1 LKTEKKK
8 WSHELI
14 CATTITKTKVAK
26 MRAELKNFGTVD
38 LKHLLR
44 YDVVATWVTNW
55 TFYLNCVMQGE
66 WIVATFYIWSNVAAM
81 TNLSSYQ
88 HPRARLFYV
97 LKKRK

>member
-14 CATTITKTKVAK
+14 CATTITKMKVAK

-44 YDVVATWVTNW
+44 YDVVAT
-55 TFYLNCVMQGE
+55 
-66 WIVATFYIWSNVAAM
+66 
-81 TNLSSYQ
+81 
-88 HPRARLFYV
+88 
-97 LKKRK
+97 